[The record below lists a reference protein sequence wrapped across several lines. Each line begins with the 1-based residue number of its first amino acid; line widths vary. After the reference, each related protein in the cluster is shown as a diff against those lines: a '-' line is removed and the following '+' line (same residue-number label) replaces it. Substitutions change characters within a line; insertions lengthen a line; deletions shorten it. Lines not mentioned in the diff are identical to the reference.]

1 MHPPVSGW
9 RSRVESPL
17 IHLLW
22 IFIVALF
29 PSGESYPQ
37 DSSDIHRVRMK
48 EDSLFASGMMAFGEG
63 RLQSALAAFFTISD
77 TVRPGIHANIA
88 AVQAAMGDVK
98 SAEKEWRRAL
108 VLDTSSFRVRL
119 QLADLLD
126 RQGRTEEAEGFYRR
140 ALKQDSTFPAALEGL
155 GNLLVRKRAYS
166 EALPILSRA
175 IAASPRNAGLYA
187 QMGTAL
193 SKSGK
198 ADSARTMLATSLAL
212 SPSNVT
218 VMVQLGS
225 LYLDKKAYEDAF
237 RLFRVAAQAQPWNSD
252 ILFKAGLCREKTEDL
267 DVATDYYRKAALADT
282 ANVLAFGH
290 LGSVYF
296 QRKMYD
302 SSVIA
307 YRAAAALE
315 PENPGVFINMGISY
329 SCIDSIAAAIACLRR
344 AIAVMNPEDI
354 GSAYERIG
362 ALQLGGNHVAAA
374 RESYRRAALFDPSRA
389 TALFYQGFCCDQLR
403 QYDQARKLYTAFLH
417 FPNKRKSDA
426 ERVAVARKRLTLM
439 GEK

>member
-166 EALPILSRA
+166 EALPILSPGNCRIAPECRA
-175 IAASPRNAGLYA
+175 LRANGNRPLQNGE
-187 QMGTAL
+187 G
-193 SKSGK
+193 
-198 ADSARTMLATSLAL
+198 
-212 SPSNVT
+212 
-218 VMVQLGS
+218 
-225 LYLDKKAYEDAF
+225 
-237 RLFRVAAQAQPWNSD
+237 
-252 ILFKAGLCREKTEDL
+252 GLCAHNARHQSCAQSVERSRHG
-267 DVATDYYRKAALADT
+267 ATR
-282 ANVLAFGH
+282 
-290 LGSVYF
+290 
-296 QRKMYD
+296 
-302 SSVIA
+302 
-307 YRAAAALE
+307 
-315 PENPGVFINMGISY
+315 
-329 SCIDSIAAAIACLRR
+329 
-344 AIAVMNPEDI
+344 IAVSGQE
-354 GSAYERIG
+354 G
-362 ALQLGGNHVAAA
+362 V
-374 RESYRRAALFDPSRA
+374 
-389 TALFYQGFCCDQLR
+389 
-403 QYDQARKLYTAFLH
+403 
-417 FPNKRKSDA
+417 
-426 ERVAVARKRLTLM
+426 
-439 GEK
+439 